1 MELYLERCLNS
12 LVIPSIDCVEIIIVN
27 DGSKDGTLRLAEGFK
42 LKHPE
47 SVIIIDKKNGNYG
60 SCINAGLKVA
70 TGKYVKILDADDFFD
85 TDVFQSFVELLTNLS
100 VDTILTNFSHVNNL
114 TSELYYG
121 RDLRN
126 VGFPIE
132 KIIGLDTAMKHLDYP
147 LMHLITYRRE
157 LLLSIGYVQTEGASY
172 TDTEWCFLP
181 FAMSSSFIYLPV
193 SLYRY
198 VIGREGQTVSKE
210 AWLKSNKSFFK
221 IIVNM
226 IKVYERVLL
235 DCDNTQKAYLTNY
248 LNVVYLS
255 VLKRNIESKDPLAVG
270 EFREFDNE
278 LKTSYKKQYDYWASL
293 PMSSYSNWP
302 IVAKWRASSYA
313 INFKVPARIKLLEQ
327 FVCNIRKTRRKL
339 ALK

>member
-70 TGKYVKILDADDFFD
+70 TGKYVKILD
-85 TDVFQSFVELLTNLS
+85 
-100 VDTILTNFSHVNNL
+100 

-293 PMSSYSNWP
+293 PMSPYSNWP
-302 IVAKWRASSYA
+302 IVAKWRASSYE

>member
-27 DGSKDGTLRLAEGFK
+27 DGSKDGTLRLAENFK

-60 SCINAGLKVA
+60 SCINAGLKIA

-85 TDVFQSFVELLTNLS
+85 TEAFQSFVGLLTNLS

-114 TSELYYG
+114 TLELYYG

-132 KIIGLDTAMKHLDYP
+132 TIIGLDTAMQHLDYP

-157 LLLSIGYVQTEGASY
+157 LLLSTGYIQTEGVSY

-181 FAMSSSFIYLPV
+181 FGMSESFIYFPL

-198 VIGREGQTVSKE
+198 TIGREGQTVSKE

-221 IIVNM
+221 IIINM
-226 IKVYERVLL
+226 IKVYEKVLS
-235 DCDNTQKAYLTNY
+235 DCDDTQRSYLTNY

-255 VLKRNIESKDPLAVG
+255 VLKRNIDSRDPEAVS
-270 EFREFDNE
+270 EFREFDNK
-278 LKTSYKKQYDYWASL
+278 LKSDYKNQYDYWAVI

-313 INFKVPARIKLLEQ
+313 INFKVPARIRLLEQ
-327 FVCNIRKTRRKL
+327 FVCNIRKIKRKL
-339 ALK
+339 SL